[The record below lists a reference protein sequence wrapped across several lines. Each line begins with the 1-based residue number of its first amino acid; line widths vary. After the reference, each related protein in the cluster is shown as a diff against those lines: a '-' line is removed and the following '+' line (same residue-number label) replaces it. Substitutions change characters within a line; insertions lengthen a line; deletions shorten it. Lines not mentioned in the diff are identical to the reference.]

1 MINDHHPE
9 LRDYNPLKVFISYSH
24 KDEEWKVRL
33 LENLKILIDKKII
46 DCWHDDDI
54 YGGENFSEKILEAIN
69 DSKIAILLVSQK
81 FLGSDFIQ
89 KEEVPRILK
98 REKLGYIHIYPI
110 MIKHCSWQKFDW
122 LKKFNIKPK
131 NATPLYDMD
140 ENAIDYEFVKIID
153 DIENICNQINN
164 DLLRNEIEYNIVGNG
179 PDNKFVHNY
188 EFVEN
193 SNDRKETAVLITN
206 IGLMD
211 LGRNG
216 EPLYNHDKKSKYK
229 KIGQERREFYRKK
242 EKLIQAARSHY
253 DAVPQESS
261 AIPRIE
267 INTSEYFK
275 NLLNSMNFY
284 DLDLLILTP
293 LIENIRIEYN
303 IKEIIIF
310 YVEASFQNTE
320 DEYVAHIVKKI
331 LCHKYRFDETKIK
344 VEPVPIA
351 DDEEKTFN
359 RYKNEIEKIP
369 HNVDSILF
377 SLLGDASRQD
387 TSAILQAIDMFPTKT
402 KLILELNKKNDIY
415 VYNVNEG
422 THESVIKLKS
432 FEENLKFLKNN
443 EILRCILLSKIKIL
457 DKLIAENEKNSS
469 CSEYQFTKGIF
480 LNDLGNLL
488 LKMELTSEAVESFE
502 KALVIFRQLPTE
514 FSGNPQYESPEYRY
528 LTAKILFNF
537 GNAFL
542 AENELEDAKSK
553 FEESLELSKKLLNFL
568 PNNHIFQSLLLETI
582 IKLIEIYLEIGEEPL
597 NKKESLIHA
606 LELCREYEKFDSE
619 KYFTDNRKTVL
630 EYKLK
635 ACLNLS
641 LMRIKESNKKDAL
654 EIYEKCIASIEKL
667 KSNECDEQLIKLFN
681 LICCYLKSKKILSEA
696 MDHNPPNLSLV
707 EKSIESFKIA
717 MNTYKGNEHS
727 ELANEI
733 FKEAEICFKIY
744 SLFLEFIKMLNS
756 EHDVSLDKYAMTEKN
771 NLMFSIEEFPNELDI
786 KIKSYLEDIVKLWS
800 EKDPVK
806 RKEELAAL
814 STSMEEIKQIK
825 FRKILRII
833 YEEAKEILM
842 AIPTNKI
849 NIESFP
855 QKKLKQK
862 SIEGKSVVMDKNTL

>member
-1 MINDHHPE
+1 MIDDHHPE
-9 LRDYNPLKVFISYSH
+9 LRAYNPLKVFISYSH
-24 KDEEWKVRL
+24 KDEEWKKLL

-54 YGGENFSEKILEAIN
+54 YGGENFSEKIFEAIN

-110 MIKHCSWQKFDW
+110 MIKYCSWQKFDW

-131 NATPLYDMD
+131 NAAPLYDMGA
-140 ENAIDYEFVKIID
+140 NAIDYEFVKIID
-153 DIENICNQINN
+153 DIEDICNQIND
-164 DLLRNEIEYNIVGNG
+164 DLRRNETGYNIVGNE
-179 PDNKFVHNY
+179 PDDKFVHNY

-193 SNDRKETAVLITN
+193 SDNRKETAVLITN
-206 IGLMD
+206 IGLRD

-216 EPLYNHDKKSKYK
+216 ETLYNHGNKSKYK

-242 EKLIQAARSHY
+242 EKLIQATRSHY

-261 AIPRIE
+261 AIPRIK

-275 NLLNSMNFY
+275 NLLNSKNFY

-293 LIENIRIEYN
+293 IIENIRIEYN

-369 HNVDSILF
+369 HNVDNILF

-387 TSAILQAIDMFPTKT
+387 TSAILQAIDMSPTKT
-402 KLILELNKKNDIY
+402 KLILELNEKNNIY

-443 EILRCILLSKIKIL
+443 EILRCILLSKIKIV
-457 DKLIAENEKNSS
+457 DKLITENEKNSS
-469 CSEYQFTKGIF
+469 CSGYQFTKGIF

-514 FSGNPQYESPEYRY
+514 FSGNPQYESPVYRCR
-528 LTAKILFNF
+528 TAKILFNF

-542 AENELEDAKSK
+542 QENELEDAKSK
-553 FEESLELSKKLLNFL
+553 FEESLELSKKLLNSL
-568 PNNHIFQSLLLETI
+568 PDNHIFQSLLLETI
-582 IKLIEIYLEIGEEPL
+582 TKLIEIYLEIGEEPL

-606 LELCREYEKFDSE
+606 LELCREYEKFDSA
-619 KYFTDNRKTVL
+619 KYCTDNRKIVF

-641 LMRIKESNKKDAL
+641 LMKIKESNKKDAH
-654 EIYEKCIASIEKL
+654 EMYEKCIASIEKL

-681 LICCYLKSKKILSEA
+681 LICCYLQSKRILSEA
-696 MDHNPPNLSLV
+696 MDHNPPDLSLV
-707 EKSIESFKIA
+707 EKSVESFKIA
-717 MNTYKGNEHS
+717 MNMFKGNEHS

-733 FKEAEICFKIY
+733 FKEANICFKIY

-756 EHDVSLDKYAMTEKN
+756 EDDASLDKYATTEKN

-842 AIPTNKI
+842 AIPTNEI
-849 NIESFP
+849 NIESLP
-855 QKKLKQK
+855 YKKL
-862 SIEGKSVVMDKNTL
+862 V

>member
-1 MINDHHPE
+1 MIDGHHPE
-9 LRDYNPLKVFISYSH
+9 LRDYNPLKVFISYNH
-24 KDEEWKVRL
+24 KDEEWKDRL

-54 YGGENFSEKILEAIN
+54 YGGENFSEKIFEAIN

-110 MIKHCSWQKFDW
+110 MIKHCNWKKFDW

-131 NATPLYDMD
+131 NAAPLYDMN

-153 DIENICNQINN
+153 DIEDICNQINN
-164 DLLRNEIEYNIVGNG
+164 DLRRNEIGYNIVGNG
-179 PDNKFVHNY
+179 PDDKFVHNY

-193 SNDRKETAVLITN
+193 SNNRKETAVLITN
-206 IGLMD
+206 IGLID

-216 EPLYNHDKKSKYK
+216 EPLYNHGKKSKYK

-253 DAVPQESS
+253 DAVPQKFS

-267 INTSEYFK
+267 INASEYFK
-275 NLLNSMNFY
+275 NLLNSKNFY

-293 LIENIRIEYN
+293 LIENIIVEYN

-377 SLLGDASRQD
+377 SLLGNASRQD

-402 KLILELNKKNDIY
+402 KLILELNKKNNIY
-415 VYNVNEG
+415 VYNLNEG

-432 FEENLKFLKNN
+432 IEENLKFIQSN
-443 EILRCILLSKIKIL
+443 EILRCILLSKIKII
-457 DKLIAENEKNSS
+457 DKLIAENEKNLSYS
-469 CSEYQFTKGIF
+469 GYQFTKGIF

-502 KALVIFRQLPTE
+502 KALVIFLQLPTE
-514 FSGNPQYESPEYRY
+514 FSGNPQYESPEYIYR
-528 LTAKILFNF
+528 TAEILFNF
-537 GNAFL
+537 GNAL
-542 AENELEDAKSK
+542 LEENELEDAKSK
-553 FEESLELSKKLLNFL
+553 FEESLEISKKLLNFL
-568 PNNHIFQSLLLETI
+568 PNNHIFQSLLLKTI
-582 IKLIEIYLEIGEEPL
+582 TKLIEIYLEFDEEPL
-597 NKKESLIHA
+597 NKKEFLIHA

-619 KYFTDNRKTVL
+619 KYFPENRIIVL

-667 KSNECDEQLIKLFN
+667 RSNECDEQLTKLFN
-681 LICCYLKSKKILSEA
+681 LICCYLQSKKILSEA
-696 MDHNPPNLSLV
+696 MDHNPPDLSLV
-707 EKSIESFKIA
+707 EKSIESFKIV
-717 MNTYKGNEHS
+717 MNTFKGNEHS

-733 FKEAEICFKIY
+733 FKEANICFKIY

-756 EHDVSLDKYAMTEKN
+756 EYDVSLDKYATTEKN
-771 NLMFSIEEFPNELDI
+771 NLMFSMEEFPNELDI

-833 YEEAKEILM
+833 FEEAKEILM
-842 AIPTNKI
+842 AIPTNEI

-855 QKKLKQK
+855 QKKLRQK
-862 SIEGKSVVMDKNTL
+862 SIEGKSVVMEKNTL